1 MLRTGMGM
9 LVLLVG
15 CNEVHAFATCTWT
28 GGDGA
33 NFNWNNADN
42 WDTCG
47 GIRSVPLDTDT
58 LVFPDS
64 APTASKTN
72 TNDLVNLKPATI
84 QLGGQAYNISGNA
97 ITLSTAITADT
108 GAGISGPKF
117 APAINLSSGATFSC
131 QAGFFLYVTGAL
143 NLNTFGFAVD
153 GPCNTSIKGPISGSG
168 GLFKYGSGALYL
180 QTGANT
186 YTGATTINNGTIYAG
201 SDNVLGA
208 AGPGNATTIKTT
220 ASLTLYLDVSI
231 PESLNLDGGTLDNYL
246 GDNRVTGGVSLI
258 SESFVSAAA
267 GTRLTLAGP
276 LAGNALKLNKIGAG
290 TVVIEDAS
298 NIGYLAVGGG
308 VLELNGD
315 ADGGSINP
323 GTLSGKGPMTNT
335 LVLNSGARMSPGSA
349 GGKNPGTFSGIRFNW
364 QNDGICEFQLGNRA
378 DQIALSVGFSK
389 VGSGTYEFEF
399 HDGSTPPKVG
409 VAYPLITFTSP
420 PNFLV
425 SDFSFTYLGTGQG
438 SVLTGTFAL
447 TANALTFTPAIVASD
462 LIFRDGVDP

>member
-9 LVLLVG
+9 LALLVG

-33 NFNWNNADN
+33 NFNWNNANN
-42 WDTCG
+42 WNTCG
-47 GIRSVPLDTDT
+47 GIRTVPLDTDT

-97 ITLSTAITADT
+97 ITLSTAIVADT
-108 GAGISGPKF
+108 GPGISGPKF
-117 APAINLSSGATFSC
+117 APAITLSSGATFNC
-131 QAGFFLYVTGAL
+131 QAGFFLFLTGAL
-143 NLNTFGFAVD
+143 NTGTFGFAVD
-153 GPCNTSIKGPISGSG
+153 GPCNTSIKGPVSGSG
-168 GLFKYGSGALYL
+168 GLFKYGTGTLYM

-186 YTGATTINNGTIYAG
+186 YTGTTTINNGTIYAG
-201 SDNVLGA
+201 SDDVLGA
-208 AGPGNATTIKTT
+208 AGPGNPTTIKAT
-220 ASLTLYLDVSI
+220 ASLTLYLGVNL
-231 PESLNLDGGTLDNYL
+231 PETLNLDGGTLDNYL
-246 GDNRVTGGVSLI
+246 GDNRVTGPITLT

-267 GTRLTLAGP
+267 GTSLTLSGP

-308 VLELNGD
+308 VLELNGA
-315 ADGGSINP
+315 ADGGAIST

-335 LVLNSGARMSPGSA
+335 LILTSGGRISPGSG
-349 GGKNPGTFSGIRFNW
+349 GGKNPGKFSGTLFGW
-364 QNDGICEFQLGNRA
+364 QNDGICEFQLGDRA
-378 DQIALSVGFSK
+378 DKIALSNSFYK
-389 VGSGTYEFEF
+389 IGSGTYEFEF
-399 HDGSTPPKVG
+399 HDGSTPPRVG
-409 VAYPLITFTSP
+409 VAYPLITYTSAP
-420 PNFLV
+420 SILA
-425 SDFSFTYLGTGQG
+425 SDLSFTYLGTGQG

>member
-1 MLRTGMGM
+1 MLRTSMGM
-9 LVLLVG
+9 LALFVS

-33 NFNWNNADN
+33 NFNWNNASN

-47 GIRSVPLDTDT
+47 GTRTVPLDTDT

-84 QLGGQAYNISGNA
+84 KLGGQAYDISGNA
-97 ITLSTAITADT
+97 ITLDTAIITNT
-108 GAGISGPKF
+108 GTGLLGPKF
-117 APAINLSSGATFSC
+117 APAITLSSGATFDC
-131 QAGFFLYVTGAL
+131 QAGLFVYLNGAL
-143 NLNTFGFAVD
+143 NMGTFGFAVD

-168 GLFKYGSGALYL
+168 GLFKYGTGTLYM
-180 QTGANT
+180 QTGANS
-186 YTGATTINNGTIYAG
+186 YTGATTINGGTIYVGTDTA
-201 SDNVLGA
+201 LGA
-208 AGPGNATTIKTT
+208 AGLSNATTIKAT
-220 ASLTLYLDVSI
+220 ASLTLYLGVDL

-246 GDNRVTGGVSLI
+246 GDNRVTGNISVT

-267 GTRLTLAGP
+267 GTKLTLSGP

-349 GGKNPGTFSGIRFNW
+349 GGKNPGTFNGIRFNW
-364 QNDGICEFQLGNRA
+364 QNNGICEFQIGDRA
-378 DQIALSVGFSK
+378 DQLALSIGFSK

-399 HDGSTPPKVG
+399 HDGSTPPRVG
-409 VAYPLITFTSP
+409 VAYPLITFASP
-420 PNFLV
+420 PNFLA
-425 SDFSFTYLGTGQG
+425 SDFSFTYVSPGQG

-462 LIFRDGVDP
+462 LIFRDGVEP

>member
-1 MLRTGMGM
+1 MLRTSMGM
-9 LVLLVG
+9 LALLVG

-33 NFNWNNADN
+33 NFNWSNASN
-42 WDTCG
+42 WDNCG
-47 GIRSVPLDTDT
+47 GIRLVPDDTDT

-97 ITLSTAITADT
+97 ITLSTAILTNT
-108 GAGISGPKF
+108 GPGISGPKF
-117 APAINLSSGATFSC
+117 APAITLSSGATFDC
-131 QAGFFLYVTGAL
+131 QAGYFVFLTGAL
-143 NLNTFGFAVD
+143 NINTFGFAVD
-153 GPCNTSIKGPISGSG
+153 GPCNTSLKGPVSGSG
-168 GLFKYGSGALYL
+168 GLFKYGTGTLYM

-186 YTGATTINNGTIYAG
+186 YTGATTIFGGTIYAG
-201 SDNVLGA
+201 DDNVLGA
-208 AGPGNATTIKTT
+208 AGLANATTIKAT
-220 ASLTLYLDVSI
+220 ASLTLYLGVNL
-231 PESLNLDGGTLDNYL
+231 PESLNLDGGTLDNFL
-246 GDNRVTGGVSLI
+246 GDNRVTGNISLT

-267 GTRLTLAGP
+267 DTTLTLSGP

-308 VLELNGD
+308 VLELNGV

-323 GTLSGKGPMTNT
+323 GTLAGKGPMTNT
-335 LVLNSGARMSPGSA
+335 LVLNSGGRLSPGSA
-349 GGKNPGTFSGIRFNW
+349 RGKNPGTFSGIRLNW

-378 DQIALSVGFSK
+378 DLIALSVGFSK
-389 VGSGTYEFEF
+389 VGSGIYSFEF

-409 VAYPLITFTSP
+409 VAYPLITFTTA
-420 PNFLV
+420 PNFLA
-425 SDFSFTYLGTGQG
+425 SAFTFTYAGTGPG
-438 SVLTGTFAL
+438 PELVGTFAL
-447 TANALTFTPAIVASD
+447 TASALTFTPSMVDSD
-462 LIFRDGVDP
+462 LIFHDGIEP